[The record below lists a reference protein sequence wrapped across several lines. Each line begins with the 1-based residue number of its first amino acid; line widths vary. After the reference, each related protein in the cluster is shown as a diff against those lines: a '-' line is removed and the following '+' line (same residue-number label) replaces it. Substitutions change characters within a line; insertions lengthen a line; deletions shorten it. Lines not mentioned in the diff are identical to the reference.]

1 MILSE
6 KLIMLRKKNG
16 WSQEELA
23 MKMDISRQSVSKWE
37 SGGSL
42 R

>member
-16 WSQEELA
+16 VTGRIAEKEYPG
-23 MKMDISRQSVSKWE
+23 SRYQMGK
-37 SGGSL
+37 GGFT
-42 R
+42 